1 MSDRGNFSLDDIL
14 NEYSGKKNSAG
25 QSDPSV
31 SFVSKNDRKN
41 AVTESRSEDISE
53 EKPAA
58 EQKTAERIKRFEVH
72 IPEDGELPPVPEES
86 SDDTVPYD
94 DIADDGYDDTYD
106 NGYYGAEEQTA
117 DYSEEYYQSGY
128 DEEPYEDIP
137 DEDTR
142 QVSEEEL
149 AALYENSEPVEK
161 YVRRKRNRGGG
172 FTMRTSDDD
181 DPGKQKSVQ
190 REYQRRGEESVI
202 REQITRLKEN
212 LTVRAAVLLF
222 CSVFSLLITAGNDL
236 GLPMAAVFDRTV
248 SPSAYVF
255 TNTMLGLVA
264 IAFSYNMVFMGIKGI
279 IKRSPDGDTAAAMNI
294 LAALIAGIVTLF
306 KPEPVKQSYF
316 HIYMPAALIML
327 LLNTLGKL
335 SAARRTL
342 RNFEFVSHT
351 DSFAAVQQADDP
363 RTAERLTGGKSAD
376 LAFMRRS
383 DFVKDFMK
391 NSYSSDMSDL
401 YAEKTSLLILAAA
414 LAVGVLSFIFDRNA
428 SVFRDKL
435 YVFFAAMSGTI
446 SLCSPIALTL
456 TANRPLAKASR
467 KALENSAVLL
477 GYSSVEEH
485 ADVTSAA
492 ADITELFP
500 TGTVSFANLKVL
512 GPLMIDKAV
521 VYGAS
526 LAEAGGSLT
535 RPAFY
540 KMLHGDGGMLMPVD
554 DCRIEKNGGI
564 SGIADGKFMLFGSRT
579 LMEEHNVSGLPPE
592 NNEKSFSG
600 QNPVCYLSVSGRAV
614 MMFAVRLTPERSS
627 VRWIQELASEK
638 VLLNVSAADDFISA
652 HRIAKC
658 YGISPNLV
666 RLFSPEG
673 ERIFDDLASPT
684 DSLSASMFCT
694 GHVSG
699 FALLLV
705 AAKRV
710 RLAANLGTALQY
722 GSMLLGIAV
731 SLILMLMGAFSQ
743 LTATMVVLYHAA
755 FMFIAEF
762 IQGTKD
768 I

>member
-58 EQKTAERIKRFEVH
+58 EQKTAERVKRFEVH

-86 SDDTVPYD
+86 SEDTVPYD

-117 DYSEEYYQSGY
+117 DYPEEYYQSGY

-363 RTAERLTGGKSAD
+363 RTAERLTG
-376 LAFMRRS
+376 
-383 DFVKDFMK
+383 
-391 NSYSSDMSDL
+391 
-401 YAEKTSLLILAAA
+401 
-414 LAVGVLSFIFDRNA
+414 
-428 SVFRDKL
+428 
-435 YVFFAAMSGTI
+435 
-446 SLCSPIALTL
+446 
-456 TANRPLAKASR
+456 
-467 KALENSAVLL
+467 
-477 GYSSVEEH
+477 
-485 ADVTSAA
+485 
-492 ADITELFP
+492 
-500 TGTVSFANLKVL
+500 
-512 GPLMIDKAV
+512 
-521 VYGAS
+521 
-526 LAEAGGSLT
+526 
-535 RPAFY
+535 
-540 KMLHGDGGMLMPVD
+540 
-554 DCRIEKNGGI
+554 
-564 SGIADGKFMLFGSRT
+564 
-579 LMEEHNVSGLPPE
+579 
-592 NNEKSFSG
+592 
-600 QNPVCYLSVSGRAV
+600 
-614 MMFAVRLTPERSS
+614 
-627 VRWIQELASEK
+627 
-638 VLLNVSAADDFISA
+638 
-652 HRIAKC
+652 
-658 YGISPNLV
+658 
-666 RLFSPEG
+666 
-673 ERIFDDLASPT
+673 
-684 DSLSASMFCT
+684 
-694 GHVSG
+694 
-699 FALLLV
+699 
-705 AAKRV
+705 
-710 RLAANLGTALQY
+710 
-722 GSMLLGIAV
+722 
-731 SLILMLMGAFSQ
+731 
-743 LTATMVVLYHAA
+743 
-755 FMFIAEF
+755 
-762 IQGTKD
+762 
-768 I
+768 